1 MTTVIIDLSPETY
14 QRLRMTAQQQQ
25 KPIEV
30 LAREWLE
37 ARTNET
43 GTRTERDRALA
54 ALRAA
59 GLVRETVLAS
69 EPLLSEHERAALA
82 AHVGAQYP
90 DAPTLSSLIIA
101 ERDGL

>member
-14 QRLRMTAQQQQ
+14 QRLRATAQHEQ
-25 KPIEV
+25 KPVEV

-37 ARTNET
+37 ARTNQA
-43 GTRTERDRALA
+43 GPHNERDRAMA

-69 EPLLSEHERAALA
+69 EPLLSEYERAALA

-101 ERDGL
+101 ERNGQ